1 MTVTG
6 ERPGPDGRVRGSV
19 DGRLEVGP
27 ADVEDAARRI
37 DGRVRTTPVLALDGR
52 DDGVVLKLE
61 LLQHTGS
68 FKPRGAFNWLLSR
81 RSSDAVPE
89 AGVVA
94 ASGGN
99 FGLAMAYVA
108 RELDVPATI
117 VIPEVSPAAKRQ
129 GLARLGANVEVV
141 PGMYPDALARSHE
154 LVAETGAL
162 LAHAYDHVD
171 IVAGQGTCG
180 RELEDQVDGR
190 VDTVLVACGG
200 GGLIGGIAAWFAG
213 RVKVVGVEPARIPAL
228 HDALAAG
235 HPVEVEVS
243 GYAADSLG
251 ASSVGN
257 VPFAVA
263 RRYVDSVALV
273 ADEDIEAAQRDLWAR
288 CHVAAEPGGAAAWA
302 ALASGAYEAE
312 PGERVAV
319 VVCGAN
325 FDPAMLT
332 R

>member
-1 MTVTG
+1 MTVAG
-6 ERPGPDGRVRGSV
+6 ERADGRVG
-19 DGRLEVGP
+19 VGP
-27 ADVEDAARRI
+27 ADVDEAARRI
-37 DGRVRTTPVLALDGR
+37 EGRVRTTPVLALDENL
-52 DDGVVLKLE
+52 VLKLE
-61 LLQHTGS
+61 LFQHTGS

-81 RSSDAVPE
+81 DDVPE

-108 RELDVPATI
+108 RELGVPATI
-117 VIPEVSPAAKRQ
+117 VIPEVSPPAKRE
-129 GLARLGANVEVV
+129 GLARLGADVVVV
-141 PGMYPDALARSHE
+141 PGMYPDALARSQQ
-154 LVAETGAL
+154 LVGESGAL

-213 RVKVVGVEPARIPAL
+213 RTKVVGVEPERIPAL
-228 HDALAAG
+228 HGALAAG

-251 ASSVGN
+251 ASSVGT

-263 RRYVDSVALV
+263 RRFVDSVALV
-273 ADEDIEAAQRDLWAR
+273 SDDAIVAAQRDLWAR
-288 CHVAAEPGGAAAWA
+288 CHVAAEPGGTAAWA
-302 ALASGAYEAE
+302 ALQSGAYTPA

-325 FDPAMLT
+325 FDPAILT

>member
-1 MTVTG
+1 MTVAG
-6 ERPGPDGRVRGSV
+6 ERPDGRV
-19 DGRLEVGP
+19 DGRVDVGP

-81 RSSDAVPE
+81 PSVPE

-108 RELDVPATI
+108 RELGVPATI

-129 GLARLGANVEVV
+129 GLARLGADVEVV

-180 RELEDQVDGR
+180 RELEEQVDGR

-302 ALASGAYEAE
+302 ALASGAYKAA

-325 FDPAMLT
+325 FDPALLT
-332 R
+332 A

>member
-1 MTVTG
+1 MTVAG
-6 ERPGPDGRVRGSV
+6 ELA
-19 DGRLEVGP
+19 DGRLDVGP
-27 ADVEDAARRI
+27 ADVEQAARRI
-37 DGRVRTTPVLALDGR
+37 EGRVRATPVLALDAADVPDDRDGR

-81 RSSDAVPE
+81 DAVPE

-108 RELDVPATI
+108 RELGVPAII
-117 VIPEVSPAAKRQ
+117 VIPEVSPPAKRE
-129 GLARLGANVEVV
+129 GLARLGAHVEVV
-141 PGMYPDALARSHE
+141 GGMYPDALARSRQ
-154 LVAETGAL
+154 LVTESGAL

-180 RELEDQVDGR
+180 RELDHQLDGR
-190 VDTVLVACGG
+190 LDTVLVACGG

-213 RVKVVGVEPARIPAL
+213 RVKVVGVEPERIPAL
-228 HDALAAG
+228 HGALAAG

-251 ASSVGN
+251 ASSVGA

-263 RRYVDSVALV
+263 RRFVDSVALV
-273 ADEDIEAAQRDLWAR
+273 DDEAIAAAQRDLWAR

-302 ALASGAYEAE
+302 ALLSGAYRPE

-325 FDPAMLT
+325 FDPAVLT